1 MIAEK
6 IERRTTLDDHEI
18 IIHTHSIR
26 ESDAI
31 FAKLNMDKPIE
42 VIIRNKRKKRSLD
55 ANAFCWVLCDEI
67 AKKINSTK
75 EDVYRQHVHDVG
87 VFDFVDIPTKAVPQ
101 FTKSWH
107 AKGDG
112 WITDVYNNC
121 TIKGCTKIA
130 CYYGSSTYDSK
141 QMARL
146 IDSLVEEAEAL
157 GIPTKTKPEL
167 MEMYADWADAY
178 DRR

>member
-18 IIHTHSIR
+18 IIHTHNIR

-87 VFDFVDIPTKAVPQ
+87 VFDFIAIPTKAVPQ

-107 AKGDG
+107 AKGEG
-112 WITDVYNNC
+112 WLTEIFNSC
-121 TIKGCTKIA
+121 TIPNCTKIC

-167 MEMYADWADAY
+167 MEMYKEWGEAY
-178 DRR
+178 DR